1 MRNVQPEIYPVT
13 FPCFYSYINVLMIR
27 DEEIIKQ
34 IKEGNIDA
42 FNALFK
48 AFYMPLYFSCRKFI
62 ASPDEAKD
70 LLQNVFLRFWEKRE
84 EIDIHTSLKAYLF
97 RSVQNECLNYLR
109 SVPFY
114 TSEKNMQENTQ
125 TDISDSHATPD
136 TVLSIIEME
145 QIIKNTIKQLPPQC
159 KTIFILSRL
168 KGLKNQQIAQKLNI
182 SVRTVD
188 TQIYRAL
195 KVLKTRLKDYLA
207 LF

>member
-1 MRNVQPEIYPVT
+1 MTP
-13 FPCFYSYINVLMIR
+13 
-27 DEEIIKQ
+27 DEEIIRQ

-62 ASPDEAKD
+62 ASTDEAKD

-109 SVPFY
+109 SAPFHFGERNSQDN
-114 TSEKNMQENTQ
+114 TRFEICDSE
-125 TDISDSHATPD
+125 ATPD
-136 TVLSIIEME
+136 SILSIIEME
-145 QIIKNTIKQLPPQC
+145 QIIKNTIRQLPPLC

-168 KGLKNQQIAQKLNI
+168 KGLKNQQIAKKLNI

-195 KVLKTRLKDYLA
+195 KILKVRLKDYLA
-207 LF
+207 LFCF

>member
-1 MRNVQPEIYPVT
+1 
-13 FPCFYSYINVLMIR
+13 MIR

-62 ASPDEAKD
+62 ASSDEAKD

-109 SVPFY
+109 SVPFHI
-114 TSEKNMQENTQ
+114 SEKNIQENTQ
-125 TDISDSHATPD
+125 ADISDSHATPD

-145 QIIKNTIKQLPPQC
+145 QIIKI
-159 KTIFILSRL
+159 
-168 KGLKNQQIAQKLNI
+168 G
-182 SVRTVD
+182 
-188 TQIYRAL
+188 RAH
-195 KVLKTRLKDYLA
+195 V
-207 LF
+207 